1 MKQVIRLTE
10 SDLHRIVKESVQRIL
25 KEENEY
31 DAHFQ
36 PDDNLPNN
44 VCIDDDAY
52 ESPNYNYNY
61 EKPESFEDR
70 IIDDLRINGYDIT
83 GKSLYDVIED
93 LMINYGCTGNV
104 AKVVANK
111 LGVK

>member
-1 MKQVIRLTE
+1 MKQIIRLTE

-25 KEENEY
+25 KEEDEY

-36 PDDNLPNN
+36 PDDNLPDN
-44 VCIDDDAY
+44 VYFDDDAY
-52 ESPNYNYNY
+52 ESPNYNY

-70 IIDDLRINGYDIT
+70 IIDDLRISGYDIT